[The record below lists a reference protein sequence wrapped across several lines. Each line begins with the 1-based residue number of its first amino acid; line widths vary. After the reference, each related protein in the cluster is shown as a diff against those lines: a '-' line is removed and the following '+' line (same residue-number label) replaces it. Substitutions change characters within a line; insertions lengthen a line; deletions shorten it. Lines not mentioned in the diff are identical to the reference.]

1 VDCSYLRLTAP
12 LLYRPFADLG
22 KAEEMFPGAPGQEPE
37 NGETLFRFVLNPR
50 AAGSIEPAAGG
61 YLERLTAAGELS
73 CGDSPAPAG
82 LDLPAGE
89 YWFTQIRQ
97 VLDRAECVETALEL
111 QKEGLWQRIGLGTI
125 LYFRCLREDGSPVV
139 QLFRP
144 VERPDYSRTVSTM

>member
-1 VDCSYLRLTAP
+1 MAAP

-22 KAEEMFPGAPGQEPE
+22 RAEALFPGAPGREPE
-37 NGETLFRFVLNPR
+37 NGETLFRFAVNPR
-50 AAGSIEPAAGG
+50 AAGSIEPAAAG
-61 YLERLTAAGELS
+61 YLERLAAAGELS

-89 YWFTQIRQ
+89 YWFTQIRRA
-97 VLDRAECVETALEL
+97 LDREECVEAALEL
-111 QKEGLWQRIGLGTI
+111 QKEGLWQRIRLGTA
-125 LYFRCLREDGSPVV
+125 LYFRRLREDGAPVV